1 MDNCRLSTINS
12 QLTIIEGVESPQ
24 KMQKEKVNEM
34 KEKICA
40 LAGLLGGAMASLFGP
55 WTSDLTA
62 LTVCMAV
69 DFLSGVAVALL
80 FHKSKKTPTGAYS
93 SACGFAG
100 LCKKAMLLALVAV
113 GHQMDCVLGLDY
125 IRTGLC
131 VAFLLNESMSIIENA
146 GLMGIPIPAV
156 LTSALDVLQ
165 GHKEA

>member
-1 MDNCRLSTINS
+1 
-12 QLTIIEGVESPQ
+12 
-24 KMQKEKVNEM
+24 M

-40 LAGLLGGAMASLFGP
+40 LTGALGGVMAGLFGP

-69 DFLSGVAVALL
+69 DFLSGVAVALV

-100 LCKKAMLLALVAV
+100 LAKKAMLLALVAV
-113 GHQMDCVLGLDY
+113 GHQMDMVLGCDY
-125 IRTGLC
+125 IRTALC
-131 VAFLLNESMSIIENA
+131 VAFLTNEGMSILENA

-156 LTSALDVLQ
+156 IQNALEVLRK
-165 GHKEA
+165 KEETNENY